1 MRLAFTILLL
11 LVLSNNTFSPQ
22 YLIWL
27 APFVAF
33 LSHAEARLFIVASV
47 LTWTYFRYWEDV
59 VALSPMAASLLIVRN
74 ALLVILLLIALYNL
88 FRQISTKLRNGSRVL

>member
-1 MRLAFTILLL
+1 MRFFFFFFFLFFFFYK
-11 LVLSNNTFSPQ
+11 TFSPQ

-33 LSHAEARLFIVASV
+33 LSHAEAGLFIGASV

-59 VALSPMAASLLIVRN
+59 VALSPMATSLLIVRN
-74 ALLVILLLIALYNL
+74 ILLVILLLITLYNL
-88 FRQISTKLRNGSRVL
+88 LKQISTKRRNGSRVL

>member
-1 MRLAFTILLL
+1 MRLSFIILLF

-33 LSHAEARLFIVASV
+33 LSHAEAGLFIGASV

-59 VALSPMAASLLIVRN
+59 VMLFPMATSLLIVRN
-74 ALLVILLLIALYNL
+74 IFLIVLFLIALY
-88 FRQISTKLRNGSRVL
+88 KLLKEAMTRVI

>member
-1 MRLAFTILLL
+1 MRLSFIILLF

-33 LSHAEARLFIVASV
+33 LSHAEAGLFIGASV
-47 LTWTYFRYWEDV
+47 LTWTYFRYWGDV
-59 VALSPMAASLLIVRN
+59 VILSPMATSLLIVRN
-74 ALLVILLLIALYNL
+74 IFLIVLFLIALY
-88 FRQISTKLRNGSRVL
+88 KLLKEAMTRVI

>member
-1 MRLAFTILLL
+1 MRLSFIVLLFL
-11 LVLSNNTFSPQ
+11 ILSNNTFSPQ

-33 LSHAEARLFIVASV
+33 LSHAEAGLFIGASV

-59 VALSPMAASLLIVRN
+59 VALSPMATSLLIVRN
-74 ALLVILLLIALYNL
+74 ILLVVLLLITLY
-88 FRQISTKLRNGSRVL
+88 KLLKGATTRVI

>member
-1 MRLAFTILLL
+1 MRLSFIILLF

-33 LSHAEARLFIVASV
+33 LSHAEAGLFIGASV

-59 VALSPMAASLLIVRN
+59 VMLFPMATSLLIVRYIF
-74 ALLVILLLIALYNL
+74 LIVLFLIALY
-88 FRQISTKLRNGSRVL
+88 KLLKEAMTRVI